1 MNSIAMEIDSLAGSV
16 RMNAVYMQIITK
28 GLMPGDMR
36 MRQKIMTMCKLQ
48 TERVQAVIDAL
59 MTGDKN
65 KVECARADLTS
76 MVYIIQSELVL

>member
-1 MNSIAMEIDSLAGSV
+1 MEIDSLAGSV
-16 RMNAVYMQIITK
+16 RMNAVYMQIIVK
-28 GLMPGDMR
+28 DLMPGDIR

-48 TERVQAVIDAL
+48 SERVQAVIDAL
-59 MTGDKN
+59 MSGDKN